1 MAMTTLLERQLNEC
15 GTWRGML
22 SARVQH
28 SICPSIA
35 ESVLQRLQDSLAVL
49 SPELVPIHERLVNI
63 RRKLVALAA
72 KETAREAAV
81 ANGKPIVL
89 TPEPLRSQ
97 PASQAATPPPGDDS
111 RSTSDKTPTQE
122 GDGEAKTPTK
132 ETTPKPE
139 LPPAEK
145 EGIKVKSELKAL
157 MEELRKID
165 SLSIVYLRDRELTD
179 VNCCSVARRFCVAC
193 PHLSL
198 SCHAFLL

>member
-1 MAMTTLLERQLNEC
+1 MWYVIEASCQTTVVLNRSLAVE
-15 GTWRGML
+15 
-22 SARVQH
+22 
-28 SICPSIA
+28 I
-35 ESVLQRLQDSLAVL
+35 VLQRLQDSLAVL

-81 ANGKPIVL
+81 ANGKPIIL

-97 PASQAATPPPGDDS
+97 PASNATTPPPDGDS

-122 GDGEAKTPTK
+122 GDGEAKTPT

-139 LPPAEK
+139 LPPAERD
-145 EGIKVKSELKAL
+145 GIKVKSELKAL

-179 VNCCSVARRFCVAC
+179 VNCCSAAC
-193 PHLSL
+193 YSCAAHLPVPVVLSPHPLGVSW
-198 SCHAFLL
+198 